1 MGFVSKSPL
10 PLSEAQVAAMQRL
23 AATRGQS
30 EEDLIA
36 EAINEYL
43 ADEAGAG
50 TALERLNDPMPGIP
64 LADILK
70 ERGLQS

>member
-10 PLSEAQVAAMQRL
+10 PLSDVQVAALQRM
-23 AATRGQS
+23 AAMRGQS

-36 EAINEYL
+36 EAVNEFL
-43 ADEAGAG
+43 ADEAAAEI
-50 TALERLNDPMPGIP
+50 ALQRLNDPMPGIP

-70 ERGLQS
+70 ERGLQP